1 MEIVYEKSFEKDLKR
16 ISDKRVRE
24 QVKLKIV
31 EIRNCNK
38 LTEIKNV
45 KKLTGHNAIYR
56 IRISDYRIGFEF
68 AESKLIFT
76 RILHR
81 KDIYKYY
88 P

>member
-16 ISDKRVRE
+16 INDKRIRE

-31 EIRNCNK
+31 EIRNCNI
-38 LTEIKNV
+38 LSEIKNI
-45 KKLTGHNAIYR
+45 KKLSGQNTIYR

-76 RILHR
+76 RILNR
-81 KDIYKYY
+81 KDIYKFY